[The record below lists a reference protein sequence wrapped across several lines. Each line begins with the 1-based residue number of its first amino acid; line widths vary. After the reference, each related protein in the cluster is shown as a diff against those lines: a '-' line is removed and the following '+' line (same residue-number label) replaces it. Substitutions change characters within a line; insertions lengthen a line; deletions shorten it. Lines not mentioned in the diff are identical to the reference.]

1 MQEGRP
7 VGGRLPALHSHMIRL
22 NAGIVTLV
30 LATTVQGAD
39 LPLVASDLTTGLNSH
54 LRLTNT
60 AEQPVTAWSLAIT
73 TPVVDGQS
81 RRFEETV
88 DAYLSEITRDLT
100 GSTDKLDRLLPGQA
114 REISLQQV
122 ATGSSVEVIAVVLQD
137 GTALGDVR
145 TIQSIFER
153 RQMERDDLRA
163 VADIFSAV
171 LPATTGIPAFE
182 ELKRRFANPPQRS
195 ESTPMR
201 SARDAVDAYL
211 KVITVDNADALTQ
224 QLRSYADL
232 VQRQHE
238 LAVRHSQQ
246 KKP

>member
-1 MQEGRP
+1 
-7 VGGRLPALHSHMIRL
+7 MIRL
-22 NAGIVTLV
+22 STAVVTLF
-30 LATTVQGAD
+30 LAITVRGAE
-39 LPLVASDLTTGLNSH
+39 LPLVVSDLTTGLNSH

-60 AEQPVTAWSLAIT
+60 ADQPVTAWSLAIT

-81 RRFEETV
+81 RRFEESV

-122 ATGSSVEVIAVVLQD
+122 PAGSSVEVIAVVLQD
-137 GTALGDVR
+137 GTALGDAR

-163 VADIFSAV
+163 VVDIFSAV
-171 LPATTGIPAFE
+171 LPSTTGLSALE
-182 ELKRRFANPPQRS
+182 ELKRRFANPSPRS

-211 KVITVDNADALTQ
+211 KVATLDNTDALTQ

-232 VQRQHE
+232 VQRQYE

>member
-1 MQEGRP
+1 
-7 VGGRLPALHSHMIRL
+7 MIRL
-22 NAGIVTLV
+22 SAVIVTLV
-30 LATTVQGAD
+30 LTIPVAAAQ
-39 LPLVASDLTTGLNSH
+39 LPLVASDLTIGPNSH

-60 AEQPVTAWSLAIT
+60 AEQPVTAWALAIT

-100 GSTDKLDRLLPGQA
+100 GATDKLDRLLPGQA

-122 ATGSSVEVIAVVLQD
+122 PVGSSVEVVAVVLQD

-153 RQMERDDLRA
+153 RQTERDDLRA
-163 VADIFSAV
+163 VVDIFSAV
-171 LPATTGIPAFE
+171 LPSATGIQALE
-182 ELKRRFANPPQRS
+182 ELRRRFANPPERS
-195 ESTPMR
+195 DSTPMR

-211 KVITVDNADALTQ
+211 KVATLDNADALTQ

-232 VQRQHE
+232 VQRQYE

>member
-1 MQEGRP
+1 MMRIGAAIAT
-7 VGGRLPALHSHMIRL
+7 V
-22 NAGIVTLV
+22 V
-30 LATTVQGAD
+30 LTIAVRGAE
-39 LPLVASDLTTGLNSH
+39 LPLVASDWTTGPNSH
-54 LRLTNT
+54 LRLTST

-88 DAYLSEITRDLT
+88 DAYLSEITRDLR
-100 GSTDKLDRLLPGQA
+100 GATDKLDRLLPGQA

-122 ATGSSVEVIAVVLQD
+122 PAGSSVEVVAVVLQD
-137 GTALGDVR
+137 GTALGDAR

-163 VADIFSAV
+163 VMDIFNAV
-171 LPATTGIPAFE
+171 LPSTTGIPAFE
-182 ELKRRFANPPQRS
+182 ELKRRFANPSQRS

-211 KVITVDNADALTQ
+211 KVATPSNTDALTQ

-232 VQRQHE
+232 VQRQYE

>member
-1 MQEGRP
+1 
-7 VGGRLPALHSHMIRL
+7 MIRL
-22 NAGIVTLV
+22 GAAIVTLAV
-30 LATTVQGAD
+30 ATTVQGAD
-39 LPLVASDLTTGLNSH
+39 LPLVASDLTAGPNGR

-81 RRFEETV
+81 RRFEATV
-88 DAYLSEITRDLT
+88 DAYLSEITRDLP

-122 ATGSSVEVIAVVLQD
+122 PAGSSVEVIAVVLQD
-137 GTALGDVR
+137 GTALGDAR

-153 RQMERDDLRA
+153 RQIERDDLRA
-163 VADIFSAV
+163 VVDIFSAV
-171 LPATTGIPAFE
+171 LPSTTGLPAFE

-201 SARDAVDAYL
+201 SARDAVDSYL
-211 KVITVDNADALTQ
+211 KVATLDNADALTQ

-232 VQRQHE
+232 VQRQYE

>member
-1 MQEGRP
+1 
-7 VGGRLPALHSHMIRL
+7 MIRFST
-22 NAGIVTLV
+22 AIVTLF
-30 LATTVQGAD
+30 LAITVHGAE
-39 LPLVASDLTTGLNSH
+39 LPLVASDLTIGPTSH
-54 LRLTNT
+54 LRLTNK
-60 AEQPVTAWSLAIT
+60 ADQPVTAWSLAIT

-100 GSTDKLDRLLPGQA
+100 GSTDKLDRLHPGQA

-122 ATGSSVEVIAVVLQD
+122 PAGSSVEVIAVVLQD
-137 GTALGDVR
+137 GTALGDAR
-145 TIQSIFER
+145 TIESIFER

-163 VADIFSAV
+163 VVDIFSAV
-171 LPATTGIPAFE
+171 LPSTTGLPAFE
-182 ELKRRFANPPQRS
+182 ELKRRFANPSQRS

-211 KVITVDNADALTQ
+211 KVATLDNTDALTQ

-232 VQRQHE
+232 VQRQYE

>member
-1 MQEGRP
+1 
-7 VGGRLPALHSHMIRL
+7 MIRL
-22 NAGIVTLV
+22 SALIALV
-30 LATTVQGAD
+30 LTIPVGAAQ
-39 LPLVASDLTTGLNSH
+39 LPLVASDVTTGPNSH

-60 AEQPVTAWSLAIT
+60 ADQPVTAWSLAIT

-81 RRFEETV
+81 RRFEQTV

-100 GSTDKLDRLLPGQA
+100 GASDKLDRLLPGQA
-114 REISLQQV
+114 REISVQQLP
-122 ATGSSVEVIAVVLQD
+122 AGSSAEVVAVVLQD
-137 GTALGDVR
+137 GTALGDAQ

-171 LPATTGIPAFE
+171 LPSTTGIPALE
-182 ELKRRFANPPQRS
+182 ELRKRFANPPERS

-211 KVITVDNADALTQ
+211 KVATLDNADALTQ

-232 VQRQHE
+232 VRRQYE

-246 KKP
+246 KRP

>member
-1 MQEGRP
+1 
-7 VGGRLPALHSHMIRL
+7 MIRL
-22 NAGIVTLV
+22 GAAIVTLAV
-30 LATTVQGAD
+30 ATTVQGAD
-39 LPLVASDLTTGLNSH
+39 LPLVASDLTAGPNGR

-81 RRFEETV
+81 RRFEATV
-88 DAYLSEITRDLT
+88 DAYLSEITRDLP

-122 ATGSSVEVIAVVLQD
+122 PAGSSVEVIAVVLQD
-137 GTALGDVR
+137 GTALGDAR

-153 RQMERDDLRA
+153 RQIERDDLRA
-163 VADIFSAV
+163 VVDIFSAV
-171 LPATTGIPAFE
+171 LPSTTGLPAFE

-201 SARDAVDAYL
+201 SARDAVDSYL
-211 KVITVDNADALTQ
+211 KVATLDNADALTQ
-224 QLRSYADL
+224 PLRSYADL
-232 VQRQHE
+232 VQRQYE

>member
-1 MQEGRP
+1 
-7 VGGRLPALHSHMIRL
+7 
-22 NAGIVTLV
+22 
-30 LATTVQGAD
+30 
-39 LPLVASDLTTGLNSH
+39 
-54 LRLTNT
+54 
-60 AEQPVTAWSLAIT
+60 
-73 TPVVDGQS
+73 
-81 RRFEETV
+81 V

-163 VADIFSAV
+163 VSDIFGAV
-171 LPATTGIPAFE
+171 LPSTTGIPAFE

-211 KVITVDNADALTQ
+211 KVITLDNADALTQ

-232 VQRQHE
+232 VQCQYE
-238 LAVRHSQQ
+238 LAVRHSEQ
-246 KKP
+246 KKPLIVHATQSRPRPQRSRSIPSGMKCCLCGLRVDRDLVVIRRIQST

>member
-1 MQEGRP
+1 
-7 VGGRLPALHSHMIRL
+7 MIRL
-22 NAGIVTLV
+22 STAFVTLV
-30 LATTVQGAD
+30 LAIAVRGAD
-39 LPLVASDLTTGLNSH
+39 LPLVASNLTTGPNSH

-60 AEQPVTAWSLAIT
+60 AEQPVTAWSLAVT

-122 ATGSSVEVIAVVLQD
+122 PAGSSVEVVAVVLQD
-137 GTALGDVR
+137 GTALGDAR
-145 TIQSIFER
+145 TIESIFVR
-153 RQMERDDLRA
+153 RQMERDDLRG
-163 VADIFSAV
+163 VAEIFNAV
-171 LPATTGIPAFE
+171 LPSTTGMAAFE

-211 KVITVDNADALTQ
+211 KVATLDNADALTQ
-224 QLRSYADL
+224 QLRSYAEL
-232 VQRQHE
+232 VQRQYE

>member
-1 MQEGRP
+1 
-7 VGGRLPALHSHMIRL
+7 MIRFSI
-22 NAGIVTLV
+22 AIVTLF
-30 LATTVQGAD
+30 LAIAVRGAE
-39 LPLVASDLTTGLNSH
+39 LPLVASDLTIGPNSH
-54 LRLTNT
+54 LRLTNK
-60 AEQPVTAWSLAIT
+60 ADQPVTAWSLAIT

-100 GSTDKLDRLLPGQA
+100 GSSDKLDRLLPGQA

-122 ATGSSVEVIAVVLQD
+122 PAGSSIEVIAVVLQD
-137 GTALGDVR
+137 GTALGDDR

-163 VADIFSAV
+163 VVDIFSAV
-171 LPATTGIPAFE
+171 LPSTTGLPAFE
-182 ELKRRFANPPQRS
+182 ELKRRFANPSQRS

-211 KVITVDNADALTQ
+211 KVATLDNTDALTQ

-232 VQRQHE
+232 VQRQYE

>member
-1 MQEGRP
+1 
-7 VGGRLPALHSHMIRL
+7 MIRIF
-22 NAGIVTLV
+22 AAIVTVAL
-30 LATTVQGAD
+30 TVVVRGAE
-39 LPLVASDLTTGLNSH
+39 LPLVASNLTTGPNSH

-73 TPVVDGQS
+73 APVADGQT

-171 LPATTGIPAFE
+171 LPSTTGIPAFE

-211 KVITVDNADALTQ
+211 KVITLDNADALTQ

>member
-1 MQEGRP
+1 
-7 VGGRLPALHSHMIRL
+7 MIRL
-22 NAGIVTLV
+22 GAAIVTLAV
-30 LATTVQGAD
+30 ATTVQGAD
-39 LPLVASDLTTGLNSH
+39 LPLVASDLTAGPNGR

-88 DAYLSEITRDLT
+88 DAYLSEITRDLP

-122 ATGSSVEVIAVVLQD
+122 PAGSSVEVIAVVLQD
-137 GTALGDVR
+137 GTALGDAR

-153 RQMERDDLRA
+153 RQIERDDLRA
-163 VADIFSAV
+163 VVDIFSAV
-171 LPATTGIPAFE
+171 LPSTTGLPAFE

-201 SARDAVDAYL
+201 SARDAVDSYL
-211 KVITVDNADALTQ
+211 KVATLDNADALTQ

-232 VQRQHE
+232 VQRQYE